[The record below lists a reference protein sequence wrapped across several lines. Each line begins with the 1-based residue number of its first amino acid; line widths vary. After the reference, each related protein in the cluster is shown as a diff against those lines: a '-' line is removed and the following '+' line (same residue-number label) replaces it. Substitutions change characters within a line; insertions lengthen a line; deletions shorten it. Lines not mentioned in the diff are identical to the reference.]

1 VIEQLRIATMS
12 NYSNRPDRE
21 NGGISILI
29 VDDDALNLK
38 LFASIL
44 ARRGYRVLLAMDAE
58 RGLEL
63 ARQEQPDLIVMD
75 IQLPGMSGLDAAR
88 QLKAEAETAAIPVII
103 ATAFLVDEEQI
114 RASACDRYLPKPFA
128 TADLISAIDTL
139 VARAGSAAA
148 A

>member
-1 VIEQLRIATMS
+1 MTNQS
-12 NYSNRPDRE
+12 DQPDGERA
-21 NGGISILI
+21 GASILI

-75 IQLPGMSGLDAAR
+75 IQLPGMSGLDAVR
-88 QLKAEAETAAIPVII
+88 TLKADEETRAIPVII
-103 ATAFLVDEEQI
+103 ATAFLVDEEEL
-114 RASACDRYLPKPFA
+114 RATACDRYLPKPFA
-128 TADLISAIDTL
+128 TSDLIGAIDTL
-139 VARAGSAAA
+139 VTQARSTAAA
-148 A
+148 